1 MFCGTFIPT
10 MGVSKKAAA
19 LVLGVAGVVAA
30 ASSCS
35 SEKPQ
40 RGALMLA
47 VSTDMSLPKDVIK
60 VGLYIKVAGRQV
72 FAQEVDV
79 PPTGIVLFPASI
91 AVLAPD
97 DPKQPVKIRAVAY
110 APGDKAIVLRDMT
123 VTVPPNRV
131 GQLRVPLNFL
141 SVGSGAG
148 NLPLSTAS
156 AAILPKDTSGGV
168 RPLDFDAFT
177 GVTNRCGEGQ
187 TDVGG
192 ECVTLDLSDANAF
205 DVYDPTTIYGGG
217 AAPEKG
223 VKSAG
228 ECFDVDCCFADA
240 KTLKVEDDCTV
251 ASLGAKTNLALRT
264 TGIGTLTGAGSLIPL
279 DFDAVAK
286 FGEVGVSVLANQRL
300 QLPKAVCR
308 KVLADTPNI
317 ERVID
322 VIGSTRCAPKSK
334 VTPLC
339 GPASAT
345 STNVCTGGVAPDG
358 GPTEGGPD
366 APFDPKPI
374 ELLADNLDAPAGV
387 VATGGDAYV
396 AAAGPA
402 ILKVT
407 VRPAQSIFKTTG
419 GSPVGL
425 RSVVRGATTTL
436 FTAVGS
442 NAYVVDIGG
451 TGQPRALPTAG
462 LSAPLQITTL
472 GANGVAGI
480 YAGYDANTVGFVG
493 REDGT
498 GFSTDPAILGQYA
511 IPRATAVAALGIT
524 TTLGLS
530 NGAIYTCNQP
540 NCQGGAPLQLV
551 PAPQAGGHI
560 GAMTS
565 SGTRLYFTW
574 VPDAGGATGAVYR
587 YDPAAT
593 PAVAAL
599 AQNLDLASVQAI
611 PNGVASDG
619 TNVYY
624 SALGVLYAVPR
635 AGGTQVRV
643 APKTGSYPTGI
654 NDVAVDATYVYWIVR
669 DDQVTKGAVYRR
681 KLE

>member
-1 MFCGTFIPT
+1 
-10 MGVSKKAAA
+10 
-19 LVLGVAGVVAA
+19 
-30 ASSCS
+30 
-35 SEKPQ
+35 
-40 RGALMLA
+40 MLA

-79 PPTGIVLFPASI
+79 PPTGIILFPASI

-97 DPKQPVKIRAVAY
+97 DPKQPVKVRAVAY
-110 APGDKAIVLRDMT
+110 GTGDKAIVLRDVT

-156 AAILPKDTSGGV
+156 LPLLPKDTSGVV

-192 ECVTLDLSDANAF
+192 DCVTLDLTDPSAF

-217 AAPEKG
+217 PAPDKNG
-223 VKSAG
+223 KSAG
-228 ECFDVDCCFADA
+228 ECFDVACCFAEA
-240 KTLKVEDDCTV
+240 KTLEVDKECTV

-264 TGIGTLTGAGSLIPL
+264 TGIGTLTGAGTLVPL
-279 DFDAVAK
+279 DFDAVAT
-286 FGEVGVSVLANQRL
+286 FGEVGVTVLPNQRL

-308 KVLADTPNI
+308 KVLAETPNV

-345 STNVCTGGVAPDG
+345 STNVCTGGSTPDG
-358 GPTEGGPD
+358 GPTEAGPD

-402 ILKVT
+402 ILKVS
-407 VRPAQSIFKTTG
+407 VRPAQSIFKTTAG
-419 GSPVGL
+419 NPIGL
-425 RSVVRGATTTL
+425 RSVVRGASTTL
-436 FTAVGS
+436 FTATGG
-442 NAYVVDIGG
+442 NGYVVDIGG
-451 TGQPRALPTAG
+451 TAQTRALPNPG
-462 LSAPLQITTL
+462 LVAPLLITTL
-472 GANGVAGI
+472 GANGLAGV
-480 YAGYDANTVGFVG
+480 YAGYDANNVGFVA

-498 GFSTDPAILGQYA
+498 GFSSDPAVLGQYSL
-511 IPRATAVAALGIT
+511 PRATAVATLGIT
-524 TTLGLS
+524 TTIGLS
-530 NGAIYTCNQP
+530 NGAIHTCNQA
-540 NCQGGAPLQLV
+540 NCQGGTPPQLV

-560 GAMTS
+560 GAMAS

-574 VPDAGGATGAVYR
+574 VPDGGGATGAVYR
-587 YDPAAT
+587 YDPAAA
-593 PAVAAL
+593 PAVAPL
-599 AQNLDLASVQAI
+599 AQNLDLASAQAI
-611 PNGVASDG
+611 PNGVATDG
-619 TNVYY
+619 ANVYY

-635 AGGTQVRV
+635 AGGTAIRV
-643 APKTGSYPTGI
+643 APKTGSYATGI
-654 NDVAVDATYVYWIVR
+654 NDVAVDAAYVYWIVR
-669 DDQVTKGAVYRR
+669 DDQTTKGSVYRR

>member
-1 MFCGTFIPT
+1 
-10 MGVSKKAAA
+10 
-19 LVLGVAGVVAA
+19 
-30 ASSCS
+30 
-35 SEKPQ
+35 
-40 RGALMLA
+40 MLA
-47 VSTDMSLPKDVIK
+47 VSTDMSLPKDVTK

-110 APGDKAIVLRDMT
+110 APGEKAIVLRDMT

-192 ECVTLDLSDANAF
+192 ECVTLDLSDASAF

-286 FGEVGVSVLANQRL
+286 FGEVGVTVLANQRL
-300 QLPKAVCR
+300 QLPNAVCR

-407 VRPAQSIFKTTG
+407 VRPAQSIFKTTAG
-419 GSPVGL
+419 NPVGL
-425 RSVVRGATTTL
+425 RYVVRGATTTL
-436 FTAVGS
+436 FTATGG
-442 NAYVVDIGG
+442 NGYVVDIGG
-451 TGQPRALPTAG
+451 TAQTRPAVVAGVGAPTFNG
-462 LSAPLQITTL
+462 L
-472 GANGVAGI
+472 GASGTTGVYIGTSNTFGVVFTENGS
-480 YAGYDANTVGFVG
+480 
-493 REDGT
+493 
-498 GFSTDPAILGQYA
+498 GFSTYGGLGQYSL
-511 IPRATAVAALGIT
+511 PPATAVLGFGGST
-524 TTLGLS
+524 TIGLGDGS
-530 NGAIYTCNQP
+530 IRTCNQP
-540 NCQGGAPLQLV
+540 ACDGLPPTVLV

-574 VPDAGGATGAVYR
+574 VPDGGGATGAVYR

-599 AQNLDLASVQAI
+599 AQNLDLASAQAI

-635 AGGTQVRV
+635 AGGTPVRV
-643 APKTGSYPTGI
+643 APKTGSYATGI
-654 NDVAVDATYVYWIVR
+654 NDVAVDAAYVYWIVR

>member
-1 MFCGTFIPT
+1 
-10 MGVSKKAAA
+10 
-19 LVLGVAGVVAA
+19 
-30 ASSCS
+30 
-35 SEKPQ
+35 
-40 RGALMLA
+40 MLA

-156 AAILPKDTSGGV
+156 APIFPRDTGGGV

-192 ECVTLDLSDANAF
+192 ECVTLDLSDASAF

-240 KTLKVEDDCTV
+240 KALEVDKECTV

-286 FGEVGVSVLANQRL
+286 FGEVGVTVLANQRL

-339 GPASAT
+339 GQASAT

-407 VRPAQSIFKTTG
+407 VRPAQSIFKATAG
-419 GSPVGL
+419 NPVGL

-436 FTAVGS
+436 FTAVGG

-451 TGQPRALPTAG
+451 TAQTRPAVVAGVGAPTFNG
-462 LSAPLQITTL
+462 L
-472 GANGVAGI
+472 GASGTTGVYIGTAASVGVVFTENGS
-480 YAGYDANTVGFVG
+480 
-493 REDGT
+493 
-498 GFSTDPAILGQYA
+498 GFSTYGGLAQYSL
-511 IPRATAVAALGIT
+511 PPATAVLGFGGST
-524 TTLGLS
+524 TIGLGDGS
-530 NGAIYTCNQP
+530 IRTCNQP
-540 NCQGGAPLQLV
+540 ACDGLPPTVLV

-574 VPDAGGATGAVYR
+574 VPDSGGATGAVYR

-599 AQNLDLASVQAI
+599 VQNLDLASALTI

-619 TNVYY
+619 ANVYY

-635 AGGTQVRV
+635 AGGTPVRV
-643 APKTGSYPTGI
+643 APKTGSYATGI
-654 NDVAVDATYVYWIVR
+654 NDVAVDAAYVYWIVR